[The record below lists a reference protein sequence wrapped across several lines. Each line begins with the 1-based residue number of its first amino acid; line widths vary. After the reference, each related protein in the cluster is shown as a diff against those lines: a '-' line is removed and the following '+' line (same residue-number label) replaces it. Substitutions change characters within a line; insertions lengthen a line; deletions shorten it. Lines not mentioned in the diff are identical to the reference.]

1 MIRNA
6 ALHNTALHDDTR
18 LHTLHKTIHKTIVH
32 FLSSLTRTKEQR
44 QSARRLTK
52 QGEARER
59 SGWMDGVRGLETIS
73 GQKLGGFRALWLP
86 LFARQTD

>member
-1 MIRNA
+1 MMI
-6 ALHNTALHDDTR
+6 HNYTHCTKLF
-18 LHTLHKTIHKTIVH
+18 TIVH
-32 FLSSLTRTKEQR
+32 FLPSLTHTKEQR
-44 QSARRLTK
+44 QSAGRLTK

-59 SGWMDGVRGLETIS
+59 SGWMAGVRGLETIS

>member
-32 FLSSLTRTKEQR
+32 FLSSLTNKRAETACTEEVDKTR
-44 QSARRLTK
+44 GGSRK
-52 QGEARER
+52 K
-59 SGWMDGVRGLETIS
+59 WMDGWSKRFGNDQWPEIGGIS
-73 GQKLGGFRALWLP
+73 RTVASTVCP
-86 LFARQTD
+86 AD